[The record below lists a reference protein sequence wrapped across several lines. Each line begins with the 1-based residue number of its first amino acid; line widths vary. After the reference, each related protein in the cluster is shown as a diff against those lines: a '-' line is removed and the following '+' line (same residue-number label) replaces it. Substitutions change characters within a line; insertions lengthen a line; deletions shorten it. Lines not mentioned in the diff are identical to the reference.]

1 MGDTKNA
8 SVQIGE
14 LNLRIPGGSA
24 DFGHRVSA
32 VISKQLGKR
41 LGVGPDQRIGV
52 LNMHVQLANGNTETE
67 AGDAIANSIVNALK
81 SGSRKT
87 VISRLKRR

>member
-14 LNLRIPGGSA
+14 LNLRIPGGNA
-24 DFGHRVSA
+24 HFGHRVSA

-67 AGDAIANSIVNALK
+67 AGDAIANSIVNAMK